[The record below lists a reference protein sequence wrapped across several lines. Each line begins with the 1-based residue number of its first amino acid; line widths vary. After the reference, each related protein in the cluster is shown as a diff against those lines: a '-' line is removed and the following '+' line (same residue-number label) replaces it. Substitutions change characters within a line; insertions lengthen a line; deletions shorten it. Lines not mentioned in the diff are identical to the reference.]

1 MRKLLLI
8 GAMLALPAMA
18 SAQQTVVLGAGSAN
32 AGTVLSRPAAITGFG
47 TLAATNASAL
57 LSTITT
63 GPNSA
68 VWPTTTGLIYVKN
81 SGLSAG
87 IAYVCPLGGTC
98 TAATGIPLEAGA
110 SYGFYKPATTMTVI
124 SASTSS
130 VTAQW

>member
-8 GAMLALPAMA
+8 GAVWALPFAA
-18 SAQQTVVLGAGSAN
+18 SAQQTVA
-32 AGTVLSRPAAITGFG
+32 TVPIPVSGFG
-47 TLAATNASAL
+47 TVSATNASAL
-57 LSTITT
+57 LSTLTT

-87 IAYVCPLGGTC
+87 VAYVCPLGGTC

-130 VTAQW
+130 VSAQW